1 MADTLKR
8 MLESGKLTDEQC
20 LSILRGIDLDE
31 EMGGCTSEI
40 TPVDSRKR
48 KKIAIQGTNEEEEVD
63 NRKPLLQLLDM
74 RKLPNEEK
82 KRIFCQYEELGV
94 EEDMDYIWQI
104 ANTQGFDFNPD
115 VRIPRL
121 KGYSP
126 FYFGEN
132 EEQPP
137 TEMVLYGRLG
147 VHWFNFEQKRKL
159 EFIRIPKLN
168 TEHPFSFSYFIT
180 VEVKDDDAAAADSL
194 TLQTL
199 VRRPSFPELKLLM
212 ERCRIKPAEIS
223 DHSFNCFYQSFRGCM
238 PTFLSELPEEADD
251 DDGVRFYEV
260 QAKDIDNNDWLRL
273 YTEFALFQV
282 CEAGSHSFLPE
293 QIKMKKI
300 LVETPEPHTDPS
312 LKLDSMNAIFH
323 ISFRANSCD
332 YTSVFLHERIKVDR
346 KAGALGDSVTI
357 TREKNKITVTSDGK
371 SMQPS
376 TPKQKLVASSHPEVI
391 IPEPTRYSSVD
402 PLNPSRYTNH
412 GDPVPL
418 IAAALTLV
426 MGQRYLLTGKIM
438 PAGLVAGISALM
450 TCFYV
455 YKISTGGNKFPSKA
469 E

>member
-20 LSILRGIDLDE
+20 LSMLRGLDFDKE
-31 EMGGCTSEI
+31 AKVVGECTSEI
-40 TPVDSRKR
+40 TPVHSRKR
-48 KKIAIQGTNEEEEVD
+48 KKKAIQGTNEEEEVD
-63 NRKPLLQLLDM
+63 NRKSLPQLLDM

-94 EEDMDYIWQI
+94 EEDMDYIRQI
-104 ANTQGFDFNPD
+104 ANTQGFDFKPD

-159 EFIRIPKLN
+159 KFIRIPKLN

-223 DHSFNCFYQSFRGCM
+223 DHSFNCFYLSFRGCM

-260 QAKDIDNNDWLRL
+260 QTKDIDNNDWLRL

-282 CEAGSHSFLPE
+282 CEAGSHSFLPKE
-293 QIKMKKI
+293 MNIKKI
-300 LVETPEPHTDPS
+300 LVETRETHTDPS
-312 LKLDSMNAIFH
+312 LKLESMNAIFH

-332 YTSVFLHERIKVDR
+332 YTSVVRRTTDEISGHMFLEVENF
-346 KAGALGDSVTI
+346 SPQV
-357 TREKNKITVTSDGK
+357 
-371 SMQPS
+371 PS
-376 TPKQKLVASSHPEVI
+376 
-391 IPEPTRYSSVD
+391 
-402 PLNPSRYTNH
+402 
-412 GDPVPL
+412 
-418 IAAALTLV
+418 
-426 MGQRYLLTGKIM
+426 
-438 PAGLVAGISALM
+438 
-450 TCFYV
+450 
-455 YKISTGGNKFPSKA
+455 
-469 E
+469 